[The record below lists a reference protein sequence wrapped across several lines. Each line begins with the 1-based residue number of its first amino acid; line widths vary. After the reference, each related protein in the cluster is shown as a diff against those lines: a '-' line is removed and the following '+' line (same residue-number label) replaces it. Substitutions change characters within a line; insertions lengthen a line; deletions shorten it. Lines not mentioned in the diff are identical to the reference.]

1 MSTEVKG
8 KGMIN
13 SIGKFKI
20 CVCDKDDNR
29 KRCYFDFSDAIAA
42 LLNPDQSRS
51 VVVGHQ
57 SSFVDLVSKN
67 TLVTSECLSSI
78 NYHQAQLIDIQ
89 RQNLGI
95 NQRIL
100 SCIIDDKY
108 QEAVK
113 EYKKLTARIDSW
125 GILQECEFPQDS
137 NKLLDL
143 HSNFLEALTNLLEYI
158 ENEPIEYINTKVV
171 QSINKSIDYLVA
183 ILIEKFKVDHSV
195 KLKDNTILLNL
206 SDESLERKLD
216 YQICALCSKVE
227 GKLHP
232 IEDKL
237 TDIICSYS
245 PQFVDNYFSYDLQG
259 NYTFT
264 TIQSMIQSMRSDWF
278 NYSVQFYFW
287 TKHPGIDQKLIDG
300 LKQEY
305 KNYTFSTI
313 NGDEIRPFEFVDID
327 NNNPT
332 NFMASLLKSCV
343 INRLIYSFTKEQSLL
358 LEILKIHES
367 LNKKPTFR
375 ELFGNFINED
385 KSCDDIPLADF
396 EEVQN

>member
-1 MSTEVKG
+1 
-8 KGMIN
+8 MIN
-13 SIGKFKI
+13 SIGNFKL
-20 CVCDKDDNR
+20 CVCDKDDKR
-29 KRCYFDFSDAIAA
+29 KRCYLDLDLSAAIAA
-42 LLNPDQSRS
+42 LTNSDQSRS

-57 SSFVDLVSKN
+57 SSFVDLVTKN

-78 NYHQAQLIDIQ
+78 NYHLNQLIDIQ

-113 EYKKLTARIDSW
+113 EYKKLTAHIDSW
-125 GILQECEFPQDS
+125 GILQEREFPQDS

-183 ILIEKFKVDHSV
+183 ILIEKFIVDHSV

-216 YQICALCSKVE
+216 YQIGALCSKVE
-227 GKLHP
+227 SKLHP

-237 TDIICSYS
+237 TGIICSYYRTQHVNIYFYTD
-245 PQFVDNYFSYDLQG
+245 PQG
-259 NYTFT
+259 IGRYTP
-264 TIQSMIQSMRSDWF
+264 IQQSMQGDWF

-287 TKHPGIDQKLIDG
+287 TKTPFIEPNLIDS

-305 KNYTFSTI
+305 KNYTLI
-313 NGDEIRPFEFVDID
+313 VQNGDIIRPFEFVDID

-332 NFMASLLKSCV
+332 NFIESLLKSCV
-343 INRLIYSFTKEQSLL
+343 INQLMNCFTKEQSLL
-358 LEILKIHES
+358 LEILKIKES

-375 ELFGNFINED
+375 ELFGNFIKED
-385 KSCDDIPLADF
+385 KSDDNIPLADF